1 MSIQEL
7 RALIESKTVE
17 VRGFLDENKSEEAKT
32 AMEELR
38 ALKDNL
44 KIAEELEEEEKRD
57 LESQRDLKSKEK
69 RSNENM
75 NETTE
80 FRSIVK
86 HVMGKEITKE
96 ERANIKTT
104 DNSAVIPKQFV
115 NELIE
120 IQKGYGSLKHLCDV
134 IPVFRNTGTMPIV
147 DLDQN
152 ELLEVAEGADIVD
165 GTFVTTD
172 TPFTCKKYGLIQ
184 SLTSE
189 LIDDAEVEIE
199 GLVKKN
205 FANIVTAKENGKIL
219 SVIKVNSVAVEGAT
233 SYEDVQKEI
242 DKSLPSVKSGLSTLV
257 NVSTYAELKN
267 KKDKQG
273 RPLELITP
281 VNGIEHFHGKPIFVV
296 EDDMLPTT
304 ELMKETY
311 YIGNFA
317 EAVKFFDRKAV
328 TIARSTEA
336 GFRDDTTKIRILE
349 RFDVAKG
356 SVRSLKKIE
365 F

>member
-1 MSIQEL
+1 MTIEEL
-7 RALIESKTVE
+7 RALIEVKTTE
-17 VRGFLDENKSEEAKT
+17 VRGFLEGNKAEEAKA

-38 ALKDNL
+38 GLKDNL
-44 KIAEELEEEEKRD
+44 KIAEELEEEEKRA
-57 LESQRDLKSKEK
+57 LEAQKGGKV
-69 RSNENM
+69 NNM
-75 NETTE
+75 NKPNE

-86 HVMGKEITKE
+86 HVMGKETTPE
-96 ERANIKTT
+96 ERASIKTT

-152 ELLEVAEGADIVD
+152 ELLEVAEGADILD
-165 GTFVTTD
+165 GTLVTTD

-219 SVIKVNSVAVEGAT
+219 DVIKTNAVAVEGAT
-233 SYEDVQKEI
+233 TYIDVQKEI
-242 DKSLPSVKSGLSTLV
+242 DKSLPSVKAGLSTLV

-267 KKDKQG
+267 KKDKQD
-273 RPLELITP
+273 RPLNLITM
-281 VNGIEHFHGKPIFVV
+281 VNGVEYFHGKPIHVA
-296 EDDMLPTT
+296 EDAMLPTT

>member
-1 MSIQEL
+1 MTIEQL
-7 RALIESKTVE
+7 REMIKAKKEEARGLLGTDLEKAETATAE
-17 VRGFLDENKSEEAKT
+17 VRNLQKQLD
-32 AMEELR
+32 L
-38 ALKDNL
+38 AL
-44 KIAEELEEEEKRD
+44 ELEEEERRE
-57 LESQRDLKSKEK
+57 LEDQKDENKKNDAKKEDV
-69 RSNENM
+69 SEM
-75 NETTE
+75 
-80 FRSIVK
+80 RSIIK
-86 HVMGKEITKE
+86 HVMGKEMSKE
-96 ERANIKTT
+96 ERANIKTA

-115 NELIE
+115 KELIE

-152 ELLEVAEGADIVD
+152 ELLEVSEGADIVD

-219 SVIKVNSVAVEGAT
+219 AVIKTNAVEIEGAT
-233 SYEDVQKEI
+233 SYEDVQKAI
-242 DKSLPSVKSGLSTLV
+242 DKSLPTVKAGLSTLV

-273 RPLELITP
+273 RPLDLITL
-281 VNGIEHFHGKPIFVV
+281 VNGIEHFHGKPIYVA
-296 EDDMLPTT
+296 EDEMLPTT
-304 ELMKETY
+304 EEKTETY
-311 YIGNFA
+311 YIGNFS

-336 GFRDDTTKIRILE
+336 GFRDDTVKIRILE

>member
-1 MSIQEL
+1 MNLTEL
-7 RALIESKTVE
+7 RAAIEAKTVE
-17 VRGFLDENKSEEAKT
+17 VRGLLTENKAEEAKA

-38 ALKDNL
+38 ALKGNL
-44 KIAEELEEEEKRD
+44 KIAEELEKDEKRD
-57 LESQRDLKSKEK
+57 LENQRDL
-69 RSNENM
+69 ENRGKV
-75 NETTE
+75 EEISE

-86 HVMGKEITKE
+86 HVMGKELSEE

-152 ELLEVAEGADIVD
+152 ELLEVAEGEDIVD

-189 LIDDAEVEIE
+189 LIDDAEIEIE

-205 FANIVTAKENGKIL
+205 FANIVTAKENEKIL
-219 SVIKVNSVAVEGAT
+219 AVIKTNATNIAGAT

-242 DKSLPSVKSGLSTLV
+242 DKSLPSVKVGLSTLV
-257 NVSTYAELKN
+257 NVSTYAEIKN
-267 KKDKQG
+267 KKDEMG
-273 RPLELITP
+273 RPLDLVTM
-281 VNGIEHFHGKPIFVV
+281 VNGVEHFHGKPIYVA
-296 EDDMLPTT
+296 EDEMLPTT
-304 ELMKETY
+304 EEMKETY
-311 YIGNFA
+311 YIGNFT

-328 TIARSTEA
+328 TIAKSTEA

>member
-1 MSIQEL
+1 MTLAEL
-7 RALIESKTVE
+7 RALIESKTTE
-17 VRGFLDENKSEEAKT
+17 VRDFLAENKAEEAKK

-38 ALKDNL
+38 ELKGNL
-44 KIAEELEEEEKRD
+44 EITLELEDEEKRD
-57 LESQRDLKSKEK
+57 LESQRDAKNKDK
-69 RSNENM
+69 KSNENKE
-75 NETTE
+75 NTSE

-86 HVMGKEITKE
+86 HVMGKETTKE

-152 ELLEVAEGADIVD
+152 ELLEVEEGKDIVD
-165 GTFVTTD
+165 GEFVTTD

-205 FANIVTAKENGKIL
+205 FANIITAKENEKIL
-219 SVIKVNSVAVEGAT
+219 DVIKSNAVEVEGAT
-233 SYEDVQKEI
+233 SYEDVQKAI
-242 DKSLPSVKSGLSTLV
+242 DKSLPSVKAGLSTLV

-267 KKDKQG
+267 KKDNEG
-273 RPLELITP
+273 RPLNLITL
-281 VNGIEHFHGKPIFVV
+281 VNGVEHFHGKPIDIV
-296 EDDMLPTT
+296 EDEMLPTA
-304 ELMKETY
+304 EEMKETY
-311 YIGNFA
+311 YIGNYA

-328 TIARSTEA
+328 TVARSTEA
-336 GFRDDTTKIRILE
+336 GFRDDTVKIRILE

-356 SVRSLKKIE
+356 SVRSIKKIE

>member
-1 MSIQEL
+1 MSIEEL
-7 RALIESKTVE
+7 RALIASKTVE
-17 VRGFLDENKSEEAKT
+17 VRGFLKENKIDEANT
-32 AMEELR
+32 VMEELR
-38 ALKDNL
+38 SLKKSLNM
-44 KIAEELEEEEKRD
+44 AEELEADEKRS
-57 LESQRDLKSKEK
+57 LESQREK
-69 RSNENM
+69 GKKGGKDIK
-75 NETTE
+75 TTSE

-86 HVMGKEITKE
+86 HVMGSEISEE

-165 GTFVTTD
+165 GTLVTTD
-172 TPFTCKKYGLIQ
+172 TPFTCNKYGLIQ

-205 FANIVTAKENGKIL
+205 FANIVTAKENEKIL
-219 SVIKVNSVAVEGAT
+219 AVIKTNAAAVEGAT

-242 DKSLPSVKSGLSTLV
+242 DKSLPTVKAGLSTLM

-273 RPLELITP
+273 RPLDLIAL
-281 VNGIEHFHGKPIFVV
+281 VSGVEHFHGKPIHVA
-296 EDDMLPTT
+296 EDEMLPTT
-304 ELMKETY
+304 EEMKETY
-311 YIGNFA
+311 YIGNFT